1 MVQVGSPVVYIEFGI
16 YKIFVNFVGLPQN
29 FICALTRDRPMSHA
43 NMKLMGQVGEEL
55 QAVKVGEFYYKNAL
69 WMLRH

>member
-1 MVQVGSPVVYIEFGI
+1 MVQVGFPVVYIDFGI

-29 FICALTRDRPMSHA
+29 FICALTRDRPMSCA

-55 QAVKVGEFYYKNAL
+55 
-69 WMLRH
+69 